1 MIIDDNA
8 RVITNK
14 MIIPAHYVMEIHSP
28 DIALKALPGQF
39 LHIKVTNNT
48 SPLLRRPIS
57 IHMRDREKG
66 SISILYKVVG
76 TGTQLLSHYKPGDRM
91 SIIGPLGN
99 GFPLAAEFKRI
110 AVVGGGIGTAPLLF
124 LALEAVNSGRD
135 VLYIEGA
142 RCRDAL
148 LLSEHLE
155 NSGCRVMVATDDGSL
170 GYRGFPTELLKSRLE
185 RESFDAVYAC
195 GPKPML
201 KGIKKLS
208 LEYRTPAFI
217 SLEERMG
224 CGIGACLS
232 CVCKVIADG
241 GRGAEYRK
249 VCTDGPVFPAEAVM
263 FDE

>member
-1 MIIDDNA
+1 MVIDDSA
-8 RVITNK
+8 QIITNK
-14 MIIPAHYVMEIHSP
+14 MVIPAHYVMEIHSP
-28 DIALKALPGQF
+28 NIALKALPGQF

-66 SISILYKVVG
+66 SISILYRVVG
-76 TGTQLLSHYKPGDRM
+76 TGTQLLSRYKPGDRIN
-91 SIIGPLGN
+91 IIGPLGN
-99 GFPLAAEFKRI
+99 GFPLAVEFKRI

-142 RCRDAL
+142 RCKDAL

-201 KGIKKLS
+201 RGIKKLS

-232 CVCKVIADG
+232 CVCKVIVDG
-241 GRGAEYRK
+241 GSGAEYRK